1 MRLKLAIFALVLGTA
16 LAAPAQARADWLF
29 TPYIGA
35 NLGRGGGTLGFDTDN
50 TTVNFGGSLGFMG
63 AGVFGLE
70 LDFGYSPNFFETDE
84 VTTLD
89 GNVTSLMGNLII
101 GIPIGGQT
109 GGGVRPYVSGGA
121 GLLRSRLDD
130 ADDLFD
136 LDENSFGV
144 NAGGGVMV
152 FFTDTVGLRGDLRYF
167 RSLADNDRDDDE
179 DLDLRLGGFHFWRA
193 SAGVTFRF

>member
-1 MRLKLAIFALVLGTA
+1 MRLKSVIFALVLGTV
-16 LAAPAQARADWLF
+16 LAIPAQARADWFF

-35 NLGRGGGTLGFDTDN
+35 NLSRGGDTFGFDTDN
-50 TTVNFGGSLGFMG
+50 TTANFGGSLGYMG
-63 AGVFGLE
+63 AGIFGFE
-70 LDFGYSPNFFETDE
+70 VDFGYSPHFFETGDVE
-84 VTTLD
+84 TLD
-89 GNVTSLMGNLII
+89 GNVTSLMGNVII

-130 ADDLFD
+130 VDDFFD
-136 LDENSFGV
+136 LNENSFGV

-152 FFTDTVGLRGDLRYF
+152 FFSDSVGIRGDLRYF
-167 RSLADNDRDDDE
+167 RSLAGDVDE
-179 DLDLRLGGFHFWRA
+179 DDVDLSLGGFHFWRA